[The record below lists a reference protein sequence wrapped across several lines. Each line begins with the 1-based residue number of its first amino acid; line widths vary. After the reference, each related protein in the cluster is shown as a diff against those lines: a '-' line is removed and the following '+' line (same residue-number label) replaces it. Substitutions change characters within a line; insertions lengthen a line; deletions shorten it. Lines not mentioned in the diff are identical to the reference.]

1 MKLYHGSSMAVKEPK
16 ILKSNRK
23 LDFGMGFYL
32 TSSLEQASRWAIL
45 TVRRRQSGIP
55 SVTVFEIA
63 DNAFFSCE
71 VKKFNAPDENW
82 LRFITGNRKSMIV
95 EDDSDIVIGP
105 VANDQTLPTLTLYI
119 QGFLNVEQTIQQLR
133 TQHLRD
139 QYVFK
144 TEKALNLLRYL
155 EVIEL

>member
-1 MKLYHGSSMAVKEPK
+1 
-16 ILKSNRK
+16 
-23 LDFGMGFYL
+23 
-32 TSSLEQASRWAIL
+32 
-45 TVRRRQSGIP
+45 
-55 SVTVFEIA
+55 
-63 DNAFFSCE
+63 
-71 VKKFNAPDENW
+71 
-82 LRFITGNRKSMIV
+82 MIV